1 MSPGNIKDLDIEKMR
16 RSQRSIVN
24 LVAYT
29 TEACNLACDYCF
41 VPKKKN
47 PKSMDNKTGEA
58 MVDFLIKNSG
68 AEKRVSIAFFGGEP
82 LLNFGLIKH
91 VVNYGSRKAKE
102 AGKVMNFSATT
113 NGTLFALK
121 PEILKY
127 WEEHKLG
134 VLLSIDGCEQT
145 HNLHRKTKD
154 GEGSWKLAIQCIPT
168 LRRYLKVFTVRVTYF
183 PDHFDLLEDIM
194 ALMKL
199 GAPNIAVV
207 PVAEA
212 DFDDPETWSKVEKMY
227 WELAKVF
234 VSLARNDCILPLSF
248 ERKML
253 LDMWRIRH
261 GGSRKRGPCGAG
273 KGMLGISTE
282 GIAYPCHRFV
292 AQDKYRLGDVFN
304 GIDPVKRAEFLQINQ
319 DKIKGDLEDCAMC
332 RAFEVCGGSCI
343 ANNNVWCDSM
353 YQSVGGHCKIIRLRY
368 DICNYIYNLLVYKER
383 NPALINY
390 LTTHSNMGMRM
401 IGGQGKGQPKRP
413 PYPQN
418 INTPKTIDESIHLI
432 KEGLKTA
439 PPDIK
444 EKLKRELNLEA
455 K

>member
-1 MSPGNIKDLDIEKMR
+1 VDKNIKDLDIRKT
-16 RSQRSIVN
+16 QRSVVN
-24 LVAYT
+24 LVAFT

-41 VPKKKN
+41 VPKMKN

-68 AEKRVSIAFFGGEP
+68 ADKRISIAFFGGEP

-91 VVNYGSRKAKE
+91 VVNYSGRKAKE

-113 NGTLFALK
+113 NGTLFSLK

-145 HNLHRKTKD
+145 HNLHRKTKE
-154 GEGSWKLAIQCIPT
+154 GEGSWKLATACIPT
-168 LRRYLKVFTVRVTYF
+168 LIRYLKMFTARVTYF

-212 DFDDPETWSKVEKMY
+212 DYDDPKVWTKVEKMY
-227 WELAKVF
+227 WDMAKVF
-234 VSLARNDCILPLSF
+234 VSLARNQCILPLSF

-253 LDMWRIRH
+253 CDMWRIRH

-273 KGMLGISTE
+273 KGMMGVDVNGDL
-282 GIAYPCHRFV
+282 YPCHRFV
-292 AQDKYRLGDVFN
+292 AQKEYKLGSVFEGFN
-304 GIDPVKRAEFLQINQ
+304 PEKRAEFLKVDQ
-319 DKIKGDLEDCAMC
+319 DKINGDLEDCAMC

-368 DICNYIYNLLVYKER
+368 DICNYIYNLLVYKEK

-390 LTTHSNMGMRM
+390 LTTHSNMGRRV
-401 IGGQGKGQPKRP
+401 GKGQPKHYP
-413 PYPQN
+413 SYPPQN
-418 INTPKTIDESIHLI
+418 INTPKDIDESIHLI
-432 KEGLKTA
+432 REGLKTA

-455 K
+455 R

>member
-1 MSPGNIKDLDIEKMR
+1 MVGNVSQIK
-16 RSQRSIVN
+16 QRSIVN

-68 AEKRVSIAFFGGEP
+68 AEKRISIAFFGGEP
-82 LLNFGLIKH
+82 LLNFDLIKH
-91 VVNYGSRKAKE
+91 VVSYGREKAKE

-121 PEILKY
+121 PEILDY
-127 WEEHKLG
+127 WEKNKLG
-134 VLLSIDGCEQT
+134 VLLSVDGCEQT
-145 HNLHRKTKD
+145 HNLHRKTVD
-154 GEGSWKLAIQCIPT
+154 GQGSWKLAISCIPT

-183 PDHFDLLEDIM
+183 PDHFDLLEDVM

-199 GAPNIAVV
+199 GAPNIAIV

-212 DFDDPETWSKVEKMY
+212 DFDDPDTWSKVEKMY
-227 WELAKVF
+227 WDLAKVF
-234 VSLARNDCILPLSF
+234 VSLARNQCLLPLSF

-253 LDMWRIRH
+253 VDIWRLRH
-261 GGSRKRGPCGAG
+261 GLGRKRGPCGAG
-273 KGMLGISTE
+273 KGMLGVDTN
-282 GIAYPCHRFV
+282 GDLYPCHRFV
-292 AQDKYRLGDVFN
+292 AQKEYKLGDVFN
-304 GIDPVKRAEFLQINQ
+304 GIDPVKRAEFLRINQ
-319 DKIKGDLEDCAMC
+319 DVIKGDLEDCAMC
-332 RAFEVCGGSCI
+332 RAFAVCGGSCI

-368 DICNYIYNLLVYKER
+368 DICNYIYNLLVEKEK
-383 NPALINY
+383 NPTLINY
-390 LTTHSNMGMRM
+390 LMSQSGMKR
-401 IGGQGKGQPKRP
+401 GQVVYPK
-413 PYPQN
+413 N
-418 INTPKTIDESIHLI
+418 INTKIDIDKAIGMI

-439 PPDIK
+439 PPDVK
-444 EKLKRELNLEA
+444 EKLRRELGMVIT
-455 K
+455 